1 MNWQKFLNKYKLNC
15 KNNGKLENV
24 MIAIFE
30 NRGKQYKVKVG
41 DFLKLPKI
49 SELKKKD
56 SVTFDKVI
64 FMKDDKGQTVIG
76 SPVISGIQI
85 ICEVIEQIRDK
96 KIIVFKKK
104 RRHNYRRKI
113 GHRQDLTLLKIKDI
127 KIADQSTPPK
137 KNVSLS
143 QDKVKP
149 TKGESNGS

>member
-1 MNWQKFLNKYKLNC
+1 
-15 KNNGKLENV
+15 

-30 NRGKQYKVKVG
+30 NRGKQYKAKTG
-41 DFLKLPKI
+41 DFLKLHKI
-49 SELKKKD
+49 SELKKND

-64 FMKDDKGQTVIG
+64 FMKDDSGQTVIG
-76 SPVISGIQI
+76 SPLINGIQI
-85 ICEVIEQIRDK
+85 ICQVIEQIREK

-113 GHRQDLTLLKIKDI
+113 GHRQDLTLLKIKEI
-127 KIADQSTPPK
+127 KIANKPSSSE
-137 KNVSLS
+137 KNLSSS

>member
-1 MNWQKFLNKYKLNC
+1 
-15 KNNGKLENV
+15 

-30 NRGKQYKVKVG
+30 NRGKQYKAKIG
-41 DFLKLPKI
+41 GFLKLPKI
-49 SELKKKD
+49 SELKKND

-64 FMKDDKGQTVIG
+64 FMKDDSGQTVIG
-76 SPVISGIQI
+76 SPLINGIQI
-85 ICEVIEQIRDK
+85 ICQVIEQIRDK

-127 KIADQSTPPK
+127 KIANKPTSSE
-137 KNVSLS
+137 KNSSSS
-143 QDKVKP
+143 QDKVKS

>member
-1 MNWQKFLNKYKLNC
+1 
-15 KNNGKLENV
+15 

-30 NRGKQYKVKVG
+30 NRGKQYKAKVG
-41 DFLKLPKI
+41 DFLKIPRI
-49 SELKKKD
+49 SELKKND
-56 SVTFDKVI
+56 SGTFDKVI
-64 FMKDDKGQTVIG
+64 FMKDKSGQTVIG
-76 SPVISGIQI
+76 SPLINGIQI
-85 ICEVIEQIRDK
+85 VCQVIEQIREK

-127 KIADQSTPPK
+127 KIANKPASSE
-137 KNVSLS
+137 KNLSSS

>member
-56 SVTFDKVI
+56 SVTFY
-64 FMKDDKGQTVIG
+64 
-76 SPVISGIQI
+76 SL
-85 ICEVIEQIRDK
+85 
-96 KIIVFKKK
+96 
-104 RRHNYRRKI
+104 
-113 GHRQDLTLLKIKDI
+113 LTF
-127 KIADQSTPPK
+127 
-137 KNVSLS
+137 
-143 QDKVKP
+143 
-149 TKGESNGS
+149 

>member
-1 MNWQKFLNKYKLNC
+1 
-15 KNNGKLENV
+15 

-30 NRGKQYKVKVG
+30 NRGKQYKAKAG

-49 SELKKKD
+49 SELKKND

-64 FMKDDKGQTVIG
+64 FMKDDSGQTVIG
-76 SPVISGIQI
+76 SPLINGVQI
-85 ICEVIEQIRDK
+85 ICQVIEQIREK

-113 GHRQDLTLLKIKDI
+113 GHRQDLTLLKIKEI
-127 KIADQSTPPK
+127 KIANKPSSSE
-137 KNVSLS
+137 KNLSSS